1 MEEFLYL
8 VNVSWAPVRAL
19 LSVLTS
25 KRTIHFIIAPYS
37 LKFHEDISLAVNTS
51 LMYFLSGSAD
61 GTPALLTCH
70 NQVLT
75 HSLQTQYNPSP
86 ECFLFFSIHCDF
98 LFCCQDSLHFHVPTY
113 VWKNFVKSECLT
125 LTDAETANSPTFFKW
140 GGFKGRSRVLV
151 LVNVRSQLLL
161 FILSLKFTNPSQL
174 IHSYL
179 HDLQCLNLH
188 LHLTFADISL
198 K

>member
-25 KRTIHFIIAPYS
+25 KKTIHFIIAPYS
-37 LKFHEDISLAVNTS
+37 LKFLEDISLAVNTS

-75 HSLQTQYNPSP
+75 HSL
-86 ECFLFFSIHCDF
+86 
-98 LFCCQDSLHFHVPTY
+98 
-113 VWKNFVKSECLT
+113 
-125 LTDAETANSPTFFKW
+125 
-140 GGFKGRSRVLV
+140 
-151 LVNVRSQLLL
+151 
-161 FILSLKFTNPSQL
+161 
-174 IHSYL
+174 
-179 HDLQCLNLH
+179 
-188 LHLTFADISL
+188 
-198 K
+198 